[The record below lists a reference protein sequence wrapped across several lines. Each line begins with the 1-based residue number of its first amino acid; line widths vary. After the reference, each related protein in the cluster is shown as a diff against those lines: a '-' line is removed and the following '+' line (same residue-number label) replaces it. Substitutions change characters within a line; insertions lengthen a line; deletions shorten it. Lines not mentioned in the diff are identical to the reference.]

1 MKKALIITISIIA
14 ILFVGGFIAY
24 SQIEKRLE
32 LLTQTE
38 IEDVDLENVP
48 DGIYLGEYNS
58 FPVSASVS
66 VTVSNHEITEIVI
79 TRHDNGQGQAAE
91 AIIDDVTSE
100 QTLLVDAIAGAT
112 YSSKVILLAIHDA
125 LSGGGS
131 SE

>member
-1 MKKALIITISIIA
+1 
-14 ILFVGGFIAY
+14 
-24 SQIEKRLE
+24 
-32 LLTQTE
+32 
-38 IEDVDLENVP
+38 
-48 DGIYLGEYNS
+48 
-58 FPVSASVS
+58 
-66 VTVSNHEITEIVI
+66 VTLSNHEITEIVI